1 MDQPH
6 DYQFAEFIGAT
17 MFHGACMGSADE
29 LLHCIQVMREGLAV
43 LEARYARRLG
53 AERPVSAERQRAARK
68 LASAATQGAKRGRK
82 PRAEA
87 PASAASQPADD
98 DAALFNLN
106 PADPLPAAARQ

>member
-6 DYQFAEFIGAT
+6 DYPFAEFIGAT
-17 MFHGACMGSADE
+17 MFHGPCMGSADE

-53 AERPVSAERQRAARK
+53 AERPAPAGRQRAERK
-68 LASAATQGAKRGRK
+68 PASATQGAKRGRK

-87 PASAASQPADD
+87 PASAVSQPADD

-106 PADPLPAAARQ
+106 PADPLPAVARQ